1 MIDENSM
8 KKSNTPNMGNRI
20 FNFYKERRK
29 TATIIASTTAFL
41 MYALA

>member
-8 KKSNTPNMGNRI
+8 KESNTPNMGNRI
-20 FNFYKERRK
+20 VNFYKERPK

-41 MYALA
+41 MFVLA